1 MDYYL
6 SFNLF
11 KSIVIYT
18 DSIYKERAE
27 IIV

>member
-18 DSIYKERAE
+18 DSIYKALEE

>member
-11 KSIVIYT
+11 KSIVINT
-18 DSIYKERAE
+18 DSIYKALAE

>member
-18 DSIYKERAE
+18 DSNYKALAE